1 MGMQG
6 MGYYYPFHWFG
17 MIIWFILLVLIIA
30 GIILIIRS
38 FMGSTKTGDQKRA
51 IDILKERYAKG
62 EISKDEYLDKKKDIT
77 GD

>member
-1 MGMQG
+1 MGMHG

-17 MIIWFILLVLIIA
+17 MIIGFIFLVLIIA
-30 GIILIIRS
+30 GITLIIRS
-38 FMGSTKTGDQKRA
+38 FMGTKAGDQKRA

-62 EISKDEYLDKKKDIT
+62 EISKDEYLEKKKDIS

>member
-1 MGMQG
+1 MGMHG

-17 MIIWFILLVLIIA
+17 LIIWFIFLLLIIV
-30 GIILIIRS
+30 GIILITRF
-38 FMGSTKTGDQKRA
+38 FMGTKTGGQKRA

-62 EISKDEYLDKKKDIT
+62 EISKDEYLEKKKDIT

>member
-1 MGMQG
+1 MDMHG

-17 MIIWFILLVLIIA
+17 MIIWVIFLLLIIA
-30 GIILIIRS
+30 GIILITRS
-38 FMGSTKTGDQKRA
+38 FMGAKTGDQKRA

-62 EISKDEYLDKKKDIT
+62 EISKDEYLEKKKDIT

>member
-1 MGMQG
+1 MGMHG

-17 MIIWFILLVLIIA
+17 MIIWFILLLLIIG
-30 GIILIIRS
+30 GITLIIRS
-38 FMGSTKTGDQKRA
+38 FMGSTKTGDQKKA

-62 EISKDEYLDKKKDIT
+62 EISKDEYLEKKKDIT

>member
-1 MGMQG
+1 MGMHG

-62 EISKDEYLDKKKDIT
+62 EISKDEYLEKKKDIT